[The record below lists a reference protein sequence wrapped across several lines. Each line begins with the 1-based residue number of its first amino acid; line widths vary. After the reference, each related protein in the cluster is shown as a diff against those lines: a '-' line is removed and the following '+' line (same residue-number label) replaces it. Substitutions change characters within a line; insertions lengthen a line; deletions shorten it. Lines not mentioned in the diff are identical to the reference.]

1 MRSRR
6 PGAARHAETE
16 ERRMTSH
23 ETNMTSRRALLGSA
37 VASAAAG
44 LTLGSTAAHAADD
57 EPAGATR
64 TAGERK
70 GPPSRVMTGAEVAAA
85 RGWSMLRGSKVAVFS
100 NPTGILPDTTHI
112 VDDLARHDD
121 LEIVAVFGPEH
132 GFRGSAQA

>member
-1 MRSRR
+1 
-6 PGAARHAETE
+6 
-16 ERRMTSH
+16 
-23 ETNMTSRRALLGSA
+23 
-37 VASAAAG
+37 
-44 LTLGSTAAHAADD
+44 
-57 EPAGATR
+57 
-64 TAGERK
+64 RK

-132 GFRGSAQA
+132 GFRGSAQAGGSEGDTTDPRTGLPVYDAYGASQEKLAEMFTKSGAETMVFDIQ